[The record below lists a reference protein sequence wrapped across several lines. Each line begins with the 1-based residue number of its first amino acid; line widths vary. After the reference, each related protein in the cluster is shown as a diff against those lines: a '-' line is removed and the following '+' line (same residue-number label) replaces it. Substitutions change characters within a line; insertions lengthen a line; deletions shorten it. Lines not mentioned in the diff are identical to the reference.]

1 MKEFLENLVDYITV
15 VFDFI
20 GSFFHN
26 LIQLIAYIPAT
37 VIAIQN
43 AIAYLP
49 PFLSVP
55 IYAGICLSLII
66 AILNKW
72 G

>member
-1 MKEFLENLVDYITV
+1 MKEFLENLVDYITII
-15 VFDFI
+15 FDFI
-20 GSFFHN
+20 GSFFQN

-37 VIAIQN
+37 IVAIQN

>member
-37 VIAIQN
+37 VVAIQT

-55 IYAGICLSLII
+55 LYAGICLSLII